1 MNRKKILLIIIV
13 LVLALTGCS
22 GDSTT
27 KKALEEGKKALSSRE
42 YDKAIGL
49 FELAAKEKSGEEA
62 KKIVKIIKD
71 YKEGLKLFEENNLE
85 EAKKR
90 IDKIDKDYKKYAIK
104 KDVDKLKGDIKK
116 RIEVEVEIQKKMQ
129 EIEDLIAAANYTD
142 AKLKI
147 EELLNSNQELN
158 KSQREQLD
166 IDMKKSDEE
175 IQKLKEKEEQEKAQ
189 KIEKSKSYQMS
200 VAEAKEVM
208 KRYLKASNSDYPNY
222 LETHEVVY
230 FDSLNKTI
238 DGVMYYAFDIRSY
251 IGGAAD
257 TYFVNSSSGEVYHMY
272 DIMPIF
278 P

>member
-1 MNRKKILLIIIV
+1 MNRKKIFLITIV
-13 LVLALTGCS
+13 LILSLVGCS
-22 GDSTT
+22 GNSTT

-49 FELAAKEKSGEEA
+49 FELVAKEKNGEEA

-71 YKEGLKLFEENNLE
+71 YKEGLKLFEKNDLE
-85 EAKKR
+85 DAKKT

-104 KDVDKLKGDIKK
+104 KDIDKLKGDIKK
-116 RIEVEVEIQKKMQ
+116 RIEVEVEIQKKIQ

-158 KSQREQLD
+158 KSQKEQLD
-166 IDMKKSDEE
+166 IDMAKSNEE

-189 KIEKSKSYQMS
+189 KIEESKSYQMS

-208 KRYLKASNSDYPNY
+208 KRYLKASNPDYPNY
-222 LETHEVVY
+222 LETHEIVY
-230 FDSLNKTI
+230 FDSINKVI
-238 DGVMYYAFDIRSY
+238 NGVIYYAFDIRSY
-251 IGGAAD
+251 VGGTAN
-257 TYFVNSSSGEVYHMY
+257 TYFVNSSTGEVYHIN
-272 DIMPIF
+272 DIM
-278 P
+278 